1 MQGYDFRLFFVKSM
15 DASRR
20 PGRALFLAA
29 VLIGAGLISVTPHP
43 AAAQDQVL
51 GKFKDWTAHSY
62 SEPDS
67 KVCNIWSRPIGTKP
81 DNVRRGD
88 IYAFVTHRPGVNSR
102 SAISFQMGYPL
113 RAGEPVSLQIGNRK
127 FTLSAEGEA
136 AFAAVKDEPAIA
148 NAMRRGNRMVVRGVS
163 TRGTRTTDTYSLSGV
178 TAAHNAINK
187 ACPG

>member
-1 MQGYDFRLFFVKSM
+1 MESLH
-15 DASRR
+15 ASRR
-20 PGRALFLAA
+20 RTYGLFLAA
-29 VLIGAGLISVTPHP
+29 AALAVGLAAAASQP

-67 KVCNIWSRPIGTKP
+67 KVCNIWSRPIDSKP
-81 DNVRRGD
+81 ANVRRGD

-102 SAISFQMGYPL
+102 SAVSFQMGYPL
-113 RAGEPVSLQIGNRK
+113 RAGESVSLQIGNRK
-127 FTLSAEGEA
+127 FSLTVEGEA
-136 AFAAVKDEPAIA
+136 AFAEVQDETNIT